1 MVHLHSHRGAERAG
15 GCVRAQAI
23 QIGICMNRLQDFV
36 SVYVLCPCAWQN
48 QSLTA
53 RVVCCLIPV
62 SWQHAAA
69 HINSI
74 ALSFS
79 SHPVPSLTRAQAD
92 MTDEE
97 RREEKLKTFTERQ
110 QTRQAEIGKRR
121 AERLDGA
128 DPSEDAQVFFD
139 AFKSRRAEI
148 EVMAMPLSPPC
159 HASCATSQLR
169 TAVQSS
175 TLLSFVHSCRIH
187 NPNPPTHPTNPTQPH
202 SHTHHPSRSPPVC
215 RGSSARNRR
224 PTSVDCR
231 V

>member
-1 MVHLHSHRGAERAG
+1 
-15 GCVRAQAI
+15 
-23 QIGICMNRLQDFV
+23 MNRSKLTLL
-36 SVYVLCPCAWQN
+36 LCCALWPN

-53 RVVCCLIPV
+53 RVCVLPHPV

-79 SHPVPSLTRAQAD
+79 PHHPPSLTRAQAD

-139 AFKSRRAEI
+139 AFKSRRAQI
-148 EVMAMPLSPPC
+148 EVMATPLSSPC
-159 HASCATSQLR
+159 HASCAVSQLR
-169 TAVQSS
+169 TAV
-175 TLLSFVHSCRIH
+175 
-187 NPNPPTHPTNPTQPH
+187 
-202 SHTHHPSRSPPVC
+202 
-215 RGSSARNRR
+215 
-224 PTSVDCR
+224 
-231 V
+231 